1 MAFDPA
7 QYLQQQKETHPP
19 NTPQVK
25 EEPVIQIQGGVTET
39 DTTIPE
45 EGTVISVSKGL
56 HQNDLPQT
64 PTKPVDS
71 TQIAQTLDD
80 ATFLKEM
87 RRRGMS
93 QQPNTTSHTKP
104 DTPETITPKTPQ
116 QQTQQTIQ
124 QTTQQQPQQTTQQQ
138 NQRKQKRIAWLKELK
153 TPKTGTPVIGITSIK
168 GGSGKTSVALTLAS
182 IFAKVQKRS
191 VCIIDVDPTGNAAN
205 RSPETQTHDIQDF
218 VESLKTTP
226 HINTKDFTVET
237 TFGVNILGSRT
248 NITKK
253 PVKAEDVPKVVT
265 QVAKDFDVVILDML
279 HFYDSAY
286 YAVLLNQLDVVV
298 SVFEMKAQAVS
309 TVKQF
314 DDVLTHMGS
323 ARLKDSWVVVFNEAR
338 STGEDDG
345 FVEVA
350 RPVAK
355 DLVARGVEVSRV
367 PYALSLAFGS
377 ALPDGVL
384 GFPEFEEMV
393 RLGAAVWSKVPDGC
407 RRD

>member
-71 TQIAQTLDD
+71 TQQ
-80 ATFLKEM
+80 
-87 RRRGMS
+87 
-93 QQPNTTSHTKP
+93 N
-104 DTPETITPKTPQ
+104 
-116 QQTQQTIQ
+116 
-124 QTTQQQPQQTTQQQ
+124 TQQQ
-138 NQRKQKRIAWLKELK
+138 NQRKQKRITWLKELK

-182 IFAKVQKRS
+182 IFAKVQKHN

-205 RSPETQTHDIQDF
+205 RSPEAQTHDIQDF

-226 HINTKDFTVET
+226 HTNTKDFTVET

-265 QVAKDFDVVILDML
+265 QVAKDFDVVILDMP

-298 SVFEMKAQAVS
+298 SVFEMKAQAVA

-355 DLVARGVEVSRV
+355 DLVSRGVEVSRV

>member
-1 MAFDPA
+1 M
-7 QYLQQQKETHPP
+7 
-19 NTPQVK
+19 
-25 EEPVIQIQGGVTET
+25 
-39 DTTIPE
+39 
-45 EGTVISVSKGL
+45 
-56 HQNDLPQT
+56 
-64 PTKPVDS
+64 
-71 TQIAQTLDD
+71 
-80 ATFLKEM
+80 
-87 RRRGMS
+87 
-93 QQPNTTSHTKP
+93 
-104 DTPETITPKTPQ
+104 
-116 QQTQQTIQ
+116 
-124 QTTQQQPQQTTQQQ
+124 
-138 NQRKQKRIAWLKELK
+138 
-153 TPKTGTPVIGITSIK
+153 
-168 GGSGKTSVALTLAS
+168 
-182 IFAKVQKRS
+182 
-191 VCIIDVDPTGNAAN
+191 
-205 RSPETQTHDIQDF
+205 
-218 VESLKTTP
+218 
-226 HINTKDFTVET
+226 
-237 TFGVNILGSRT
+237 
-248 NITKK
+248 
-253 PVKAEDVPKVVT
+253 PKVVT